1 MGSRRLHSVLTGSVV
16 AVLSGAL
23 VACSSAEPETWQH
36 GPPTVPGA
44 WLERLDE
51 AIGNADRVG
60 PTTVIQRDDECT
72 LLEPP
77 VVGEAQSRSFGAG
90 VSTFADTGERYVCR
104 FTEPSMTL
112 IVGKT
117 ANEDDLLDSSL
128 DRTDD
133 DVSTHDV
140 DGAEIAVRDHVYP
153 NGRAEHTAELLA
165 PERSAF
171 VAITLSLDGDA
182 IPDDWSP
189 DDTASTLADLVRS

>member
-1 MGSRRLHSVLTGSVV
+1 MHPVLTGAALAVV
-16 AVLSGAL
+16 AGAL
-23 VACSSAEPETWQH
+23 LACSPAEPETWQH

-44 WLERLDE
+44 WLERLNA
-51 AIGNADRVG
+51 AIDNADQVG

-77 VVGEAQSRSFGAG
+77 IVGDARSRSFGAG
-90 VSTFADTGERYVCR
+90 VSTFADTGERYLCR

-117 ANEDDLLDSSL
+117 ANESDLRDSAL

-171 VAITLSLDGDA
+171 VAITLSLDGDK
-182 IPDDWSP
+182 IPDDWSAA
-189 DDTASTLADLVRS
+189 DTATTLGNLVRS